1 MSRHLAAYFAIV
13 GTLAFAS
20 GGAASAGQVNIP
32 QINIPR
38 PQVNIPHINIS
49 RPQISVPTPHSSIS
63 KVITTP
69 KVVPLS
75 VQSINK
81 FSKAHCLLCSGQ
93 QPIDGAFPP
102 PQGLGPIHDVVGAT
116 TPGNDAA
123 SSSGRSLANPVSS
136 TSGANPRVET
146 ASFRCRSK
154 AAYPIARDDALGRPV
169 PRLTKAAGSGVRP
182 LDLYVCR
189 SSQSAAVACCLFR
202 FYIII
207 TVSTSH
213 LYTEKIISSLYS
225 DGVASMRTKCS
236 HMVEALQAQARFCDE
251 LACACL
257 DQMHAEDFR
266 RKADKYRAAA
276 VLISSDE

>member
-1 MSRHLAAYFAIV
+1 MQPPVRADRWRIRFQVRAVLTRGWKLRRSAAV
-13 GTLAFAS
+13 
-20 GGAASAGQVNIP
+20 
-32 QINIPR
+32 R
-38 PQVNIPHINIS
+38 
-49 RPQISVPTPHSSIS
+49 
-63 KVITTP
+63 
-69 KVVPLS
+69 
-75 VQSINK
+75 
-81 FSKAHCLLCSGQ
+81 
-93 QPIDGAFPP
+93 
-102 PQGLGPIHDVVGAT
+102 
-116 TPGNDAA
+116 
-123 SSSGRSLANPVSS
+123 
-136 TSGANPRVET
+136 
-146 ASFRCRSK
+146 K
-154 AAYPIARDDALGRPV
+154 AAYSIARDDALGRPV

-257 DQMHAEDFR
+257 DQTHAEDFR

-276 VLISSDE
+276 VLISSNE